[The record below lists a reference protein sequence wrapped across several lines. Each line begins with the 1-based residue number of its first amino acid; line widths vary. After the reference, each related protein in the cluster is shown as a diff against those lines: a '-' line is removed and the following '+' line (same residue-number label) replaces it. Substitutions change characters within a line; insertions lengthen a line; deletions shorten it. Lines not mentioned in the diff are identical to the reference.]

1 LLKIDYERKH
11 ANHHHSLSKLF
22 TTPKNWLQKKI
33 CRSSSFSFH
42 SYLQCF
48 ERNNL
53 NQYCNLSYLTLISHQ
68 IFINLFL
75 SLLLTLTAQCGLKAH
90 KPTRSLLPAFPRAP
104 KSGSGQDIWIYTKR
118 FSQADNLYISVHIT
132 TS

>member
-90 KPTRSLLPAFPRAP
+90 KPTRSLLLPPPPRA
-104 KSGSGQDIWIYTKR
+104 KVWLWARYLNLHKKILSGR
-118 FSQADNLYISVHIT
+118 
-132 TS
+132 